1 MVNQKNLHDF
11 LAFGDKVI
19 LESRQ
24 LILSLWSMN
33 SIHSE
38 LKEDNTPVSEV
49 DLKCEE
55 LARDLIRKAF
65 PSHGIIG
72 EELGAQREDAE
83 FVWTAAFGKERA
95 VSLISEAV
103 LAE

>member
-72 EELGAQREDAE
+72 EELGAEREDAE
-83 FVWTAAFGKERA
+83 FVWTAATEKSGQ
-95 VSLISEAV
+95 
-103 LAE
+103 LALFQRRF